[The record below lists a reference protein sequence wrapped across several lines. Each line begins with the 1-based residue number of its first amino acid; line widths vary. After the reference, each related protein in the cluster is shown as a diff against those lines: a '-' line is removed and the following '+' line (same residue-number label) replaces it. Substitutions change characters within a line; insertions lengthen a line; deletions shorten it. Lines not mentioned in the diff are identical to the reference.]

1 MAKVSISELSPL
13 ESGSISEWGGELF
26 IVSHPIS
33 GESLTLSDLYQTRSI
48 ALSTIQSTI
57 SSNFN

>member
-33 GESLTLSDLYQTRSI
+33 GESLTLSDLY
-48 ALSTIQSTI
+48 
-57 SSNFN
+57 